1 VVTYDQRAA
10 DSAWLLSNLTAKN
23 AMARRET
30 QRGNDSY
37 FAVFLCATLADFAF
51 KPFLKKYNFYKL

>member
-1 VVTYDQRAA
+1 MA
-10 DSAWLLSNLTAKN
+10 LSNLTAKN

-37 FAVFLCATLADFAF
+37 FAVFLCATLAHFAF